1 MAATATMSPH
11 SDEPGWLQILFL
23 SAVGSLALFVIV
35 GFVLGIN
42 NNCFTL
48 PIVAD
53 LFDEPQ
59 FAGDAFVQSLRFY
72 SAGPWLLLS
81 GLGKYV
87 DAYWLYIG
95 LLFLSQSLALAGFLA
110 CGSLLG
116 VRALTQ
122 RILFTFLLCATP
134 LLRGHS
140 FAGDG
145 GLFVNHFTHSEIANG
160 LTLLLI
166 YFLVRG
172 RLIAALTM
180 NGLIFFD
187 NAFIGVWC
195 AGVTIAIAVALLLQ
209 NSIDSRKLIKDS
221 LIGLVIAAILSAPVV
236 WSFLS
241 NPDFGKPVTFD
252 YIAFLEEFW
261 PYHFLFWDIGT
272 IERLGLASLIVLAV
286 SSFLTL
292 GQQARLFLVATAA
305 YIVIYCFGILT
316 PYVTHSSLILNLHI
330 LRVGTMLHLMA
341 TLGSLSV
348 AIEWWYS
355 KNRALSG
362 VFAPILIVLLCVPT
376 KSASIQPIVVSV
388 AASILI
394 LAARFQK
401 VQSLA
406 LGTRIDLL
414 YLKPA
419 SIGIVVVGFALLAY
433 KHTKENMLETAWVN
447 EWREMGKWADAY
459 TPPTSTFLLPTWNFL
474 GRPPSY
480 PVGSVED
487 EAVLNSGIFEFVSHR
502 SVWVDFRDG
511 AAVLWTPSYYP
522 LWHSRIV
529 EVNSLS
535 SHESRIVYAK
545 ANRIDFVVEA
555 CNSNEAV
562 PVYTTGRLCLFSA
575 VRLSTAQ

>member
-1 MAATATMSPH
+1 MPTRL
-11 SDEPGWLQILFL
+11 DEPGWLQILLL
-23 SAVGSLALFVIV
+23 SAVGSLALFAVV

-53 LFDEPQ
+53 LYDEPQ
-59 FAGDAFVQSLRFY
+59 FAGDVFVQSLRFY
-72 SAGPWLLLS
+72 SAGPWLLMS
-81 GLGKYV
+81 GLGKHV

-116 VRALTQ
+116 VRALNQ
-122 RILFTFLLCATP
+122 RVLFTLLLCATP

-160 LTLLLI
+160 LTLFLI

-172 RLIAALTM
+172 KLIAALTM

-195 AGVTIAIAVALLLQ
+195 TAVTIAIAVALRLQ
-209 NSIDSRKLIKDS
+209 NSITWRKLIKDG

-261 PYHFLFWDIGT
+261 PYHFLLKDVGIV
-272 IERLGLASLIVLAV
+272 ERVGLASLIFLTI

-292 GQQARLFLVATAA
+292 KQETRLFLVATMAFV
-305 YIVIYCFGILT
+305 VIYGVGIAV

-341 TLGSLSV
+341 MLGSLSV
-348 AIEWWYS
+348 AVEWWYS
-355 KNRALSG
+355 KNRELSG
-362 VFAPILIVLLCVPT
+362 VFAPVLIVLLCVPT
-376 KSASIQPIVVSV
+376 KSASIQPIILTV
-388 AASILI
+388 AASLLI
-394 LAARFQK
+394 LGTNSQQVRSLVSGIRLDRF
-401 VQSLA
+401 
-406 LGTRIDLL
+406 
-414 YLKPA
+414 YLKLA
-419 SIGIVVVGFALLAY
+419 SIGIVVFGFALLAY
-433 KHTKENMLETAWVN
+433 KHTKENAQETAWVN
-447 EWREMGKWADAY
+447 EWRSMGIWAY
-459 TPPTSTFLLPTWNFL
+459 TNTSPTSTFLLPTWNFL
-474 GRPPSY
+474 VSPPSY

-487 EAVLNSGIFEFVSHR
+487 QAVLHSGIFEFVSHR

-522 LWHSRIV
+522 LWHSRIA
-529 EVNSLS
+529 EVNLLN
-535 SHESRIVYAK
+535 SHESRIAYAK

-555 CNSNEAV
+555 CNANEDDPIYRTA
-562 PVYTTGRLCLFSA
+562 RLCLFPAFSS
-575 VRLSTAQ
+575 STAQ